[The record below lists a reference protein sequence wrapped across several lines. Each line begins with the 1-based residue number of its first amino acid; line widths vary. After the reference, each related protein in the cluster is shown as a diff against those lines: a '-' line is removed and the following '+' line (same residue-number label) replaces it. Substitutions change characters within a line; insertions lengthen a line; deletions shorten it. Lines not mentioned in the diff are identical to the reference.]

1 MKKQFFFYVHCKLQQ
16 LKVERKRTK
25 TTTRKKKGRNGGRR
39 GEKSKAG
46 KKKEE
51 DEGVFTENGAL
62 HKRAE
67 EGFEKNVN
75 KSAKKSSYHLCRRLP
90 CVLM

>member
-46 KKKEE
+46 KEKKRMKE
-51 DEGVFTENGAL
+51 FSQKTEL
-62 HKRAE
+62 YIKEQKRA
-67 EGFEKNVN
+67 
-75 KSAKKSSYHLCRRLP
+75 LRR
-90 CVLM
+90 M